1 MIQPNLALKKHKNK
15 KHLLQASLYI
25 FGCQQ
30 ETDIESGDF
39 S

>member
-1 MIQPNLALKKHKNK
+1 MIQPKLALKNTKLKT
-15 KHLLQASLYI
+15 LTQASLYI
-25 FGCQQ
+25 SGRQQ